1 MTTVRNLPGNGI
13 FFSLHEFTLLQ
24 CRQNNGF
31 GIQSTHLQRLLCG
44 GITGI
49 IFNLVLYPADVIK
62 SRMMVT
68 TAKDGGPVTTARLL
82 YQEAGVA
89 GFWRGAGV
97 TTLKAFPVNAA
108 GFWALH
114 VAQGLL
120 GVRNSD
126 DDR

>member
-1 MTTVRNLPGNGI
+1 
-13 FFSLHEFTLLQ
+13 
-24 CRQNNGF
+24 
-31 GIQSTHLQRLLCG
+31 
-44 GITGI
+44 
-49 IFNLVLYPADVIK
+49 
-62 SRMMVT
+62 MVT
-68 TAKDGGPVTTARLL
+68 AATEGGPVTTARLL

-114 VAQGLL
+114 VAQGAL
-120 GVRNSD
+120 GVRNCNSD